1 MNDTLAS
8 ALRALIHDY
17 RAGHPDPTL
26 RAYHFAILALALH
39 DEDAEIIDGM
49 VQDWIRA
56 HSNAAI
62 LRGDDPEELTHEE
75 ALQYMI
81 EDMSAAL
88 LYA

>member
-26 RAYHFAILALALH
+26 RALNFAVLALALH
-39 DEDAEIIDGM
+39 DEDAEIIDRL
-49 VQDWIRA
+49 VQGWIRD
-56 HSNAAI
+56 HRNAAVM
-62 LRGDDPEELTHEE
+62 RGDDPEELTHEE
-75 ALQYMI
+75 ALQYLI